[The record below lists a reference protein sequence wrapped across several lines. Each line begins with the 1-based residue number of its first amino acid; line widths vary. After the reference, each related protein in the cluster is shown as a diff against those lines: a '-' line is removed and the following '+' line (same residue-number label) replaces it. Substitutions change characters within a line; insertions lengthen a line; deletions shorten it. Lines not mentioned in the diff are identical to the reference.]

1 MVKDITKK
9 LSICEKNYSFLKNNE
24 RKSRNLFPCFKKKLK
39 EILLNF
45 AGEFGYLEKKFKW
58 KGAIQKKLQYIYN
71 KLHKEFNLFKQN
83 NPNYKDDLD
92 VQEYPPVVV
101 ERIESCDKKLNNIDS
116 IFSNYDV
123 SSLIIK
129 GMY

>member
-1 MVKDITKK
+1 M
-9 LSICEKNYSFLKNNE
+9 
-24 RKSRNLFPCFKKKLK
+24 
-39 EILLNF
+39 
-45 AGEFGYLEKKFKW
+45 
-58 KGAIQKKLQYIYN
+58 YN

-101 ERIESCDKKLNNIDS
+101 ERIESRDKKLNNIDS

-123 SSLIIK
+123 SSFKIIE
-129 GMY
+129 GIY

>member
-1 MVKDITKK
+1 M
-9 LSICEKNYSFLKNNE
+9 NA
-24 RKSRNLFPCFKKKLK
+24 
-39 EILLNF
+39 

-58 KGAIQKKLQYIYN
+58 KGGNSEKLRYMYN
-71 KLHKEFNLFKQN
+71 KLHREFNLFKQN

-101 ERIESCDKKLNNIDS
+101 ERIESRDKKLNNIDS
-116 IFSNYDV
+116 IFSNYNV
-123 SSLIIK
+123 SSFKIIE